1 MCHPSTHQTRY
12 ELALANRNRASRSPT
27 PTQAGCIRT
36 SDDSGGSDSRVKGAD
51 VVHTGSVEKR
61 AKCSGGEAK
70 GLRGEAE
77 DEPEQ
82 VRLLRES
89 LVHAEE
95 MLQDAEKQLRE
106 GQKSHAKQA
115 REVKTE
121 LARASDAHRAR
132 VETLEQQLRRARV
145 KIKALARP
153 RATRVVSRTKE
164 RAASTVSHGGIGMA
178 LPPSPLSSNELL
190 NMLVAADE
198 EVFEA
203 KVKEQR
209 LSYELRTKSAEVET
223 LRAGAIAASNTAD
236 LSCSLPTAHAGKS
249 ALDAVLCAARLASAE
264 AEVERLRHEVL
275 IAREATIGAQ
285 REMSAMR
292 LESRRPVASR
302 SDGGQSSE
310 KELRRQVAAYKR
322 ELNRFRSNTGLSA
335 AVGAG
340 NDGGSRRA
348 GEETMAG
355 PEEGLEAVL
364 SKTRA
369 QLNSTREDSER
380 RGRTIV
386 ALRAAKTSLGAD
398 VDRLRREMTEVEAKL
413 DRALKDAGVKGS
425 AVKALRVKVSA
436 LEAEIEAAREAQAT
450 SKPANASE
458 RSGDTSQVGFSSPN
472 AQECVIRE
480 LRAERDRLRK
490 NMRIRQ
496 GSLSKQAAEIDAKIA
511 EIERLEI
518 EVGALRA
525 AVARKDDAYRT
536 TKKQARFY

>member
-1 MCHPSTHQTRY
+1 MQTV
-12 ELALANRNRASRSPT
+12 
-27 PTQAGCIRT
+27 CVRT
-36 SDDSGGSDSRVKGAD
+36 SDDSGDSDSRVKCTGVA
-51 VVHTGSVEKR
+51 HTDSVGKQAE
-61 AKCSGGEAK
+61 CSGGEAK

-77 DEPEQ
+77 DDPEQ

-89 LVHAEE
+89 LGHAEE
-95 MLQDAEKQLRE
+95 MLQHAEKQLRE
-106 GQKSHAKQA
+106 VQKSHVKQA
-115 REVKTE
+115 REVRTE
-121 LARASDAHRAR
+121 LARASDAHSAR
-132 VETLEQQLRRARV
+132 VETLEEQLRRARV

-153 RATRVVSRTKE
+153 KATRVVNRTKE
-164 RAASTVSHGGIGMA
+164 RAASAAGHGSIGMV

-198 EVFEA
+198 EVFEV

-209 LSYELRTKSAEVET
+209 LSYELRVKSAEVEA
-223 LRAGAIAASNTAD
+223 LRAGAIAASNTVG
-236 LSCSLPTAHAGKS
+236 SFCSLPTAPTGKS

-275 IAREATIGAQ
+275 VAREATIGAQ

-302 SDGGQSSE
+302 SEEGQSRE
-310 KELRRQVAAYKR
+310 KELRRQLAAYKR
-322 ELNRFRSNTGLSA
+322 EVNRLRSTTGLPA
-335 AVGAG
+335 ADGAG
-340 NDGGSRRA
+340 NDGCSRRA
-348 GEETMAG
+348 GEETMAE
-355 PEEGLEAVL
+355 PAEGLEAVL

-369 QLNSTREDSER
+369 QLNSAREDSER

-386 ALRAAKTSLGAD
+386 ALRAAKTSLVVD
-398 VDRLRREMTEVEAKL
+398 VDRLRREMAEVEAKL

-450 SKPANASE
+450 ERISRPANASE
-458 RSGDTSQVGFSSPN
+458 CSCYASQAGLSSPN
-472 AQECVIRE
+472 AQDCVIRE

-490 NMRIRQ
+490 NMRIRR

-511 EIERLEI
+511 EIERLEM

-525 AVARKDDAYRT
+525 AAARKDGVYRT
-536 TKKQARFY
+536 TKKQARLH